1 MTTILNICEEIDHSA
16 KLVKWDDSHHYV
28 DTGVSRSDMFLFESI
43 HSPQYID
50 TTSSGSHDMTGNQT
64 IFRIGVR
71 IQTSWKLK
79 EFHDAWKNSK
89 RACDLGKKK
98 WLVIYPAES
107 QRFSQSYQVGFCMG
121 STEDQHT
128 DLLNARIETVLGMN
142 GVECSIQALN
152 QSGIANLYWDKADNY
167 AKASRN
173 ARSANWKRDK
183 FKISPRWLVIYT
195 DDLSKVTELRASLYA
210 KYGNND
216 ENGTWPIWPDGSQM

>member
-79 EFHDAWKNSK
+79 EFHDAWKTQNEH
-89 RACDLGKKK
+89 ANLGK
-98 WLVIYPAES
+98 
-107 QRFSQSYQVGFCMG
+107 R
-121 STEDQHT
+121 
-128 DLLNARIETVLGMN
+128 N
-142 GVECSIQALN
+142 G
-152 QSGIANLYWDKADNY
+152 K
-167 AKASRN
+167 
-173 ARSANWKRDK
+173 
-183 FKISPRWLVIYT
+183 
-195 DDLSKVTELRASLYA
+195 
-210 KYGNND
+210 
-216 ENGTWPIWPDGSQM
+216 